1 MSPTRA
7 RAVGVLG
14 TVALVVG
21 IAALIAAAG
30 EPLTYPWGVRLWR
43 LVHMNMLG
51 ALLTTGG
58 AAGALW
64 AARARSRNG
73 TVLVGLWF
81 GLLAVLLLMTL
92 GSEANLTGGRGDT
105 LSMLLAMTIGPL
117 ALALTP
123 EP

>member
-1 MSPTRA
+1 
-7 RAVGVLG
+7 
-14 TVALVVG
+14 
-21 IAALIAAAG
+21 
-30 EPLTYPWGVRLWR
+30 
-43 LVHMNMLG
+43 MNMLG
-51 ALLTTGG
+51 ALLTICG

-73 TVLVGLWF
+73 AIVVGLWF

-105 LSMLLAMTIGPL
+105 LSMLLAMTTGPL